1 VEGVR
6 GAARIERLFFD
17 LFLDYTDSRVA
28 ANWRR
33 KLPFYIVEEL
43 ILEADWVA
51 EVGGQRRF
59 TDFTAE
65 LWRMEEAWSGECG
78 LVHGGA

>member
-1 VEGVR
+1 MLLESKGSSLTCFSTTQPVQW
-6 GAARIERLFFD
+6 
-17 LFLDYTDSRVA
+17 VA

-65 LWRMEEAWSGECG
+65 RWRMEEAWSGECG